1 MKNILSL
8 IICTCL
14 SLSSFS
20 QDFKTEFQ
28 KIFTTSIKGLES
40 TKGGAMGGSWTTSEK
55 LPGYTAAF
63 VKKDE
68 DLGVLYIQYSV
79 VCTSEAEAK
88 TLLAA
93 KEKEVAEALPV
104 AQFKKS
110 STYDMD
116 FSGSMKTIFE
126 FDSKSMS
133 DVQKR
138 PNLELGILDDNGTI
152 KVILN
157 LFEPYFKNQYKP
169 GF

>member
-1 MKNILSL
+1 MKGILSL
-8 IICTCL
+8 IICT
-14 SLSSFS
+14 SISFS
-20 QDFKTEFQ
+20 TFSQEFKTEFQ
-28 KIFTTSIKGLES
+28 RIFTASIKGLES
-40 TKGGAMGGSWTTSEK
+40 TKGGAMGSSWTTSEK
-55 LPGYTAAF
+55 LPGYSSAF

-88 TLLAA
+88 TLLAT
-93 KEKEVAEALPV
+93 KEKEVADALPV
-104 AQFKKS
+104 GQFKKS

-116 FSGSMKTIFE
+116 FMGSMKTIFE

-138 PNLELGILDDNGTI
+138 PNLELGIIDDNGTI
-152 KVILN
+152 KVVMN

-169 GF
+169 VF

>member
-1 MKNILSL
+1 MKGILSIIVCTL
-8 IICTCL
+8 I
-14 SLSSFS
+14 SLHSFS

-28 KIFTTSIKGLES
+28 RIFTASIKGLES
-40 TKGGAMGGSWTTSEK
+40 AKGAAIGDSWTTSEK
-55 LPGYTAAF
+55 LPGYSSAF

-68 DLGVLYIQYSV
+68 DLGVLYIQYV
-79 VCTSEAEAK
+79 VLCTSEAEAK
-88 TLLAA
+88 ALLTT
-93 KEKEVAEALPV
+93 KEKEVADALPV
-104 AQFKKS
+104 GQFKKS

-116 FSGSMKTIFE
+116 FSGSMKSIFE

-138 PNLELGILDDNGTI
+138 PNLETGIIEDSGTF
-152 KVILN
+152 KVVMN